1 MIEIKNI
8 SKSFRKKAI
17 LSDLSFTVKSG
28 DIAVLLGASG
38 TGKSTLLRVLNGLEE
53 ADSGEVIY
61 NGKNLLD
68 LSIRKSHVI
77 SLVSQTYG
85 LFKHLTTKENITLV
99 LTKVSKLS
107 KDLAEQKAQEW
118 LVKFGLQDHADLS
131 VNRLSG
137 GQKQRLAIA
146 RALALGTKILCL
158 DEPSSALDPTRT
170 QELANII
177 QQLVSDGYLILLATH
192 DMSLAMKL
200 NCTLYLLDQGKM
212 LETASAEDFFKN
224 PKNFSHLD
232 AFLQGGA

>member
-8 SKSFRKKAI
+8 SKSFRKKTI
-17 LSDLSFTVKSG
+17 LADLSFKVASG

-38 TGKSTLLRVLNGLEE
+38 TGKSTLLRVLNGLEK
-53 ADSGEVIY
+53 ADAGEVIY
-61 NGKNLLD
+61 DGKNLLD

-77 SLVSQTYG
+77 SLVSQSYG

-107 KDLAEQKAQEW
+107 KAQAEQKAQDW
-118 LVKFGLQDHADLS
+118 LLKFGLQDHADLS
-131 VNRLSG
+131 VTRLSG

-177 QQLVSDGYLILLATH
+177 QGLVSDGYIILLATH

-212 LETASAEDFFKN
+212 LETASAEEFFKN

-232 AFLQGGA
+232 SFLQGGA